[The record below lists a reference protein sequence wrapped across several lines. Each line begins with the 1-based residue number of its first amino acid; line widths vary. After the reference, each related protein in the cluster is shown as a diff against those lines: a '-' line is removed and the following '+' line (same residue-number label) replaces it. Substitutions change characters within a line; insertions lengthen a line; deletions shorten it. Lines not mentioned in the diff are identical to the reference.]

1 MSCPLKQLKEVIE
14 TLQAATQEG
23 CSVRRGVSSPPGKR
37 GGRTPPPTPAPKST
51 EAQIF
56 DHMYGSFE
64 E

>member
-1 MSCPLKQLKEVIE
+1 MACPLKQLKEIIE
-14 TLQAATQEG
+14 TLQAATHG
-23 CSVRRGVSSPPGKR
+23 GRSVCRGVSSPPGER